1 MRQFSESD
9 MEKYY
14 KIRLTSGGHTLELSP
29 DAPCRLLAGGLIGFD
44 CTGLDVSVRS
54 YASRHGGYPE
64 RRRFAERELGLVF
77 EIDAG
82 PDETEEIRR
91 RIVTMMNPVQTCE
104 IDAEIYG
111 VHRKI
116 SVIPCGE
123 ALFERE
129 TMHDRP
135 EVSLEFIAPDVF
147 FRAAEPEEIVFRDPV
162 PLLTAPMSFFAGA
175 GMTTGIM
182 RTTDTTRLINE
193 GDAECGIVAEITADG
208 GDIVNPGIS
217 CGEEFVLCPVTLSDG
232 DTLVIDTRDR
242 RKNIYLN
249 GERYFYFDR
258 RSTFFSLPAGENIV
272 TVLCDDGAEYI
283 RARLEYVP
291 LYFGI

>member
-1 MRQFSESD
+1 
-9 MEKYY
+9 MEKIYS
-14 KIRLTSGGHTLELSP
+14 IRLTSGEHTLEIAP

-44 CTGLDVSVRS
+44 CTGLDVSVRP

-77 EIDAG
+77 EIDADG
-82 PDETEEIRR
+82 EETEAIRR

-116 SVIPCGE
+116 SAIPCGE
-123 ALFERE
+123 ALFERA

-135 EVSLEFIAPDVF
+135 EVSLEFVAPDVF
-147 FRAAEPEEIVFRDPV
+147 FRAAEPEEVIFLDPA
-162 PLLTAPMSFFAGA
+162 PLMTYPLTFWNGA
-175 GMTTGIM
+175 GMTTGIL
-182 RTTDTTRLINE
+182 RTTDTVSLVNE
-193 GDAECGIVAEITADG
+193 GDAACGIVAEITADG
-208 GDIVNPGIS
+208 GEIVNPGIS
-217 CGEEFVLCPVTLSDG
+217 CGEDFILCPVTLSDG

-249 GERYFYFDR
+249 GERYFSFDR
-258 RSTFFSLPAGENIV
+258 RSTFFSLPVGENIV
-272 TVLCDDGAEYI
+272 TVLCDDGVGFI